1 LNTSTTFAGT
11 MEANGADIIALTKV
25 GTGTLTLS
33 GPNAYTGN
41 TTVSAGTLLVNGST
55 ASGSA
60 VTVQNTGTL
69 GGSGTISG
77 AVTVNSGGTL
87 WAGTG
92 AGSLGTLTL
101 GASPTLNGQ
110 VRAEIYKGNSPS
122 ADKLV
127 VSSLPLTYGGTLV
140 VSNNPASPA
149 LASGDNFTLFN
160 ASSYNG
166 WFSGV
171 TLPVLASGLSW
182 DTNDLATSGVLD
194 VYSFTTTPLTVATVI
209 NTTVTIPDSKLANH
223 TSSAKAGAVYPTG
236 WTAAASTPSLGSAS
250 FDGSGNLVYVASGTP
265 GTDTFTVTFHDGHG
279 LQTMTVT
286 VTVNPVNAGPTLS
299 LNSGYQSNGGY
310 GSFTASG
317 IPNTTYDVEW
327 APALNGPWNPASNPT
342 VTAAANGLISY
353 LDTET
358 ISAYGGTVFYR
369 LRQQ

>member
-1 LNTSTTFAGT
+1 
-11 MEANGADIIALTKV
+11 
-25 GTGTLTLS
+25 
-33 GPNAYTGN
+33 
-41 TTVSAGTLLVNGST
+41 
-55 ASGSA
+55 
-60 VTVQNTGTL
+60 
-69 GGSGTISG
+69 
-77 AVTVNSGGTL
+77 L

-110 VRAEIYKGNSPS
+110 VWTEIYKGNSPA

-140 VSNNPASPA
+140 VSNNPVSPP
-149 LASGDNFTLFN
+149 LASGDSFTLFN
-160 ASSYNG
+160 ASSYSG
-166 WFSGV
+166 WFGSV
-171 TLPVLASGLSW
+171 SVPALASGLSW

-250 FDGSGNLVYVASGTP
+250 FDGSGNLVYVASGTA
-265 GTDTFTVTFHDGHG
+265 GTDNFTVTFNDGHG
-279 LQTMTVT
+279 SQTMVVT
-286 VTVNPVNAGPTLS
+286 VTVNLANVGPTLS
-299 LNSGYQSNGGY
+299 LNSGYQSNGDY

-317 IPNTTYDVEW
+317 IPNTTYDVEV
-327 APALNGPWNPASNPT
+327 ATSMSGPWSPANNPT

-353 LDTET
+353 LDTKT
-358 ISAYGGTVFYR
+358 ITAYGGTVFYR
-369 LRQQ
+369 LSQQ